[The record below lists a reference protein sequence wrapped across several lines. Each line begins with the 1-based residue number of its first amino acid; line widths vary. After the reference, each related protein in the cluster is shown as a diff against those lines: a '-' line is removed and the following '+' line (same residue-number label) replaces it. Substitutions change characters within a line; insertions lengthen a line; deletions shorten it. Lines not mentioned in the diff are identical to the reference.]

1 MFFRY
6 DQGLFQNHLMK
17 KSVLTRTLGICFLLL
32 FTSGRLASQNK
43 TGNDG
48 FQKNDESN
56 GAVYGTVIDKSTR
69 TPIEY
74 ANIVVLRIKD
84 STMINGTISDKK
96 GRFRIEKLPYGQ
108 LFVRVNFIG
117 YAARKLKDVFLT
129 IDKPEKNLGTIELSV
144 ASTNLSAV
152 DIISEKKAIESNL
165 DKKTINVDKNLFSTG
180 GTAIDI
186 MQTIPS
192 VSVDIDGNV
201 GLRGSQNVT
210 ILVDGRPSI
219 YTSLD
224 QLPAS
229 IIEKVE
235 IVTNPS
241 ARFDPDGTSGI
252 INIILKKKNQSGYS
266 GMISLTAGTNDNY
279 SGSANFNIRYNKL
292 SFTVG
297 YDPRIFNIS
306 GISEYHRQSD
316 MNGIKSFLDQDGT
329 FWRKGISHNIK
340 SGLDYF
346 INSKNTLSFSFL
358 YTNRHMDENDFI
370 KYYNRDSIQNL
381 TNYAERNTDEI
392 DRNNGREYSIDYR
405 RTFDKKNEEL
415 TANIYFSD
423 NKETGNSLMTQYP
436 YNVDFT
442 PYGLPILQNDST
454 YSTGRQLT
462 AQIDFVDPVG
472 KGRIETGYKGNYK
485 ISDNDYYLMNYIDS
499 TKSWENDSLASNNF
513 VYTIMLHSAYFIYSN
528 SIGKFKYQ
536 VGLRGEAAFTSA
548 DQKTTDQVFSKNYY
562 NAFPTAHLRYDFN
575 DNNSL
580 QLSYSRRVNRPR
592 GRQLNPFIDYSDPMN
607 LSAGNP
613 YLGPE
618 FTNALELEYL
628 LGWKDMT
635 LNPTLFYRQTDNMIS
650 RIVTL
655 NSDGTTFS
663 TYQNLKSGTSY
674 GVEIIY
680 TQKVAKWFKF
690 NTNLSF
696 FKQKING
703 SVLTNEEADESFSWT
718 GKLTTTF
725 TPLKNFDIQAMFNY
739 SSPVVT
745 AQGGFGGGGQGIM
758 QENYSCDLAAKKD
771 FFKGKFSVSLR
782 ASDIFKTQKYNLE
795 IIGSDFTSNTLRQRN
810 SRMVFLTITYK
821 INGGIKQRPK
831 KNNEDNNEQDY

>member
-1 MFFRY
+1 
-6 DQGLFQNHLMK
+6 MK
-17 KSVLTRTLGICFLLL
+17 KIKLSKILFVLTLISVLPGTII
-32 FTSGRLASQNK
+32 SQNK
-43 TGNDG
+43 SGNGG
-48 FQKNDESN
+48 FQKTDEN
-56 GAVYGTVIDKSTR
+56 TCAVYGTVIDKNTR
-69 TPIEY
+69 NPIEY

-84 STMINGTISDKK
+84 STMINGTVSDKK

-108 LFVRVNFIG
+108 LYVKVNFIG
-117 YAARKLKDVFLT
+117 YSTKKIKDVLLT
-129 IDKPEKNLGTIELSV
+129 IDRPEKNLGVIELSTT
-144 ASTNLSAV
+144 STNLAAV
-152 DIISEKKAIESNL
+152 DIVSEKQSIESNL
-165 DKKTINVDKNLFSTG
+165 DKKVVNVDKTLFASG

-210 ILVDGRPSI
+210 ILIDGRPSI

-229 IIEKVE
+229 IIDKIE

-252 INIILKKKNQSGYS
+252 INIILKKKNQAGYS
-266 GMISLTAGTNDNY
+266 GMISLTGGIYDNY

-292 SFTVG
+292 SFSVG

-306 GISEYHRQSD
+306 GISKYHRQSNI
-316 MNGIKSFLDQDGT
+316 NGITSYLDQDGT
-329 FWRKGISHNIK
+329 FWRRGISHNIK

-370 KYYNRDSIQNL
+370 KYFSSDSLQNL

-392 DRNNGREYSIDYR
+392 NRNNGKEYSLDYR

-423 NKETGNSLMTQYP
+423 NKETGNSIMTQYP
-436 YNVDFT
+436 YNIDLT
-442 PYGLPILQNDST
+442 PDGIPALQNDST

-462 AQIDFVDPVG
+462 AQIDFIDPVG

-528 SIGKFKYQ
+528 SVGKFKYQ
-536 VGLRGEAAFTSA
+536 VGLRGEAAFTDA
-548 DQKTTDQVFSKNYY
+548 DQRTTDQVFTKNYF
-562 NAFPTAHLRYDFN
+562 NAFPSAHIRYDFN

-592 GRQLNPFIDYSDPMN
+592 GRQLNPFTNYTDPMN

-618 FTNALELEYL
+618 FTNAVELEYI

-663 TYQNLKSGTSY
+663 TYQNLKSGVSY
-674 GVEIIY
+674 GVEMIY

-690 NTNLSF
+690 NTNLSL

-703 SVLTNEEADESFSWT
+703 SVLTNEDADESFSWT

-745 AQGGFGGGGQGIM
+745 AQGGFGGGGQGMM

-810 SRMVFLTITYK
+810 SRMVYLTLTYK
-821 INGGIKQRPK
+821 INGGIKQRSK
-831 KNNEDNNEQDY
+831 KNSDDNNELDF